1 MRVNFI
7 FVDFDGIYRL
17 VGRLLQDAIPVS
29 MVKKL
34 LKIYQPGKIIRY
46 ENFLCTKINEVS
58 ALKKLGLLFIIFLL
72 FLACNQQDQT
82 LDMQIA
88 VPVTV
93 EEIKYRPIEE
103 FVTATGTVYAIQQAD
118 LKSETN
124 GFYRLAVNNNTKRS
138 FAIGD
143 YVRKNDV
150 IIYLDNPELEYSI
163 KIESQKL
170 NLDISQREYE
180 KQQSL
185 YEKGGVTLRELKNAE
200 ISLRD
205 AQYSYD
211 NAVLQ
216 LSKTKIVAPFD
227 GTITDLPYNTP
238 GIQVEQGVRMVQIMN
253 YKQLYTDISLP
264 AKEMGQIKSGQKV
277 RVLNYSV
284 QKDTLWGNITQVAP
298 ALDPATRSFKA
309 NILINNPAMT
319 FRPGMFIKS
328 EIIVAHID
336 SAIVVPKDIILARG
350 EEKWVFTVVKGA
362 AERRRITTGIEN
374 PLEVEIIEGLK
385 KEDRLVIKGFE
396 TLQHNS
402 KVKIVR

>member
-1 MRVNFI
+1 
-7 FVDFDGIYRL
+7 
-17 VGRLLQDAIPVS
+17 VS
-29 MVKKL
+29 N
-34 LKIYQPGKIIRY
+34 LKR
-46 ENFLCTKINEVS
+46 
-58 ALKKLGLLFIIFLL
+58 LGLLFIIIPL

-88 VPVTV
+88 VPVSV

-103 FVTATGTVYAIQQAD
+103 FVTATGTVYAIQEVD

-124 GFYRLAVNNNTKRS
+124 GYYRVAENPAAKRQ
-138 FAIGD
+138 FVLGD
-143 YVRKNDV
+143 YVRKDDV
-150 IIYLDNPELEYSI
+150 IIYLDNPELEYST

-200 ISLRD
+200 ISFKD

-211 NAVLQ
+211 NALLQ
-216 LSKTKIVAPFD
+216 LSKTKISAPFD
-227 GTITDLPYNTP
+227 GVIIDLPYNTP
-238 GIQVEQGVRMVQIMN
+238 GTRVEQGVRMVQIMN
-253 YKQLYTDISLP
+253 YKQLYTEINLP
-264 AKEMGQIKSGQKV
+264 GKELGQIKPSQKV
-277 RVLNYSV
+277 RVMNYTV
-284 QKDTLWGNITQVAP
+284 QNDTLWGAITQVAP
-298 ALDPATRSFKA
+298 ALDPTTRSFKA
-309 NILINNPAMT
+309 NILINNPQMT
-319 FRPGMFIKS
+319 FRPGMFVKC
-328 EIIVAHID
+328 EIVVAHVD
-336 SAIVVPKDIILARG
+336 SAVVVPKDIILARG

-374 PLEVEIIEGLK
+374 PLEVQVVEGLK
-385 KEDRLVIKGFE
+385 KEDRLVTKGFE